1 MSDATSAHVERR
13 AAALLQHFLPGAPLM
28 QMHARN
34 TAGGGGGSGN
44 GDAESVRAQ
53 IDFQQPMSDDVNYLS
68 AKLLR
73 LISQVEGEEVALT
86 VTKLVDLSR
95 SYRASGNEAQF
106 RQLEQAVSALVHQ
119 PVKSVQRPP
128 PACASPLDAASGGG
142 SGAPSIVGEP
152 VLQVARCLHELLS
165 LSNVCESH
173 HRIRRWRTYLR
184 GEGNLAKKQQPEDM
198 SVRTEIHG
206 SGGKNRIRPACSV
219 AVCLC
224 LCPLPASRFSSHPA
238 CLPRTSTSA

>member
-13 AAALLQHFLPGAPLM
+13 ATALLQHFLPGAPLM

-34 TAGGGGGSGN
+34 TAGGGSSGGSGN

-53 IDFQQPMSDDVNYLS
+53 IDFQKPMTDDVKYLS

-86 VTKLVDLSR
+86 VTKLVELSR

-128 PACASPLDAASGGG
+128 SACASPLEAAAGG
-142 SGAPSIVGEP
+142 SGAPSIVGES

-184 GEGNLAKKQQPEDM
+184 GEGNLAQKQQPEDM
-198 SVRTEIHG
+198 SVHTEIHG
-206 SGGKNRIRPACSV
+206 
-219 AVCLC
+219 
-224 LCPLPASRFSSHPA
+224 
-238 CLPRTSTSA
+238 